1 MLVKDIMQTDVV
13 TISPLATLRD
23 AMAKMRSRGV
33 KSLVVERRDE
43 NDAYGIITYTTIL
56 RTIVAEEGDIDLI
69 NVYDVYRKPVI
80 TVPPKMDV
88 KYVARLM
95 AHQRLSRVVVL
106 ESGNLAGII
115 TMNDIV
121 GEVLAMAD
129 SAHIENA
136 GPSPEPDK

>member
-1 MLVKDIMQTDVV
+1 MLVKEIMQADVA

-23 AMAKMRSRGV
+23 AMAKMKAHKV

-43 NDAYGIITYTTIL
+43 RDAFGIVTYATIL

-69 NVYDVYRKPVI
+69 NVYDVCSKPVI
-80 TVPPKMDV
+80 SVPPSLEV

-95 AHQRLSRVVVL
+95 VSQKVQRLLVL
-106 ESGNLAGII
+106 DGDDLAGIV

-121 GEVLAMAD
+121 SDVLAMAEK
-129 SAHIENA
+129 AHIEDPQ
-136 GPSPEPDK
+136 G

>member
-1 MLVKDIMQTDVV
+1 MLVKDIMQSDVI
-13 TISPLATLRD
+13 TISPLASLRD

-43 NDAYGIITYTTIL
+43 HDAYGIITYATIL

-69 NVYDVYRKPVI
+69 NVYDVCRKPVI
-80 TVPPKMDV
+80 TVPPNMDV
-88 KYVARLM
+88 KYVAQLM
-95 AHQRLSRVVVL
+95 AHRRLSRVVVL
-106 ESGNLAGII
+106 ERDELAGII

-129 SAHIENA
+129 GGRVDDA
-136 GPSPEPDK
+136 GGAASS

>member
-23 AMAKMRSRGV
+23 AIEKMRSRKV
-33 KSLVVERRDE
+33 KSLVVERRDAH
-43 NDAYGIITYTTIL
+43 DAYGIITYATIL
-56 RTIVAEEGDIDLI
+56 RTIVAEEGDIDLV

-80 TVPPKMDV
+80 TVGPVMDV

-106 ESGNLAGII
+106 EADELAGII

-121 GEVLAMAD
+121 GEVLAMAEQK
-129 SAHIENA
+129 HIEEPA
-136 GPSPEPDK
+136 G